1 MLPWEHMEILGVEK
15 INIEPQSTH
24 NGKKIFTS
32 FFMIGIALYVFLD
45 KYISLRVAITQEFN
59 AQVTSELRYWRY
71 KFSEEYNQVW
81 KGKLRARS
89 SEFENIV

>member
-1 MLPWEHMEILGVEK
+1 MEILGVEK
-15 INIEPQSTH
+15 INIEPQSAY
-24 NGKKIFTS
+24 NSKKVFAS
-32 FFMIGIALYVFLD
+32 FLMIGVALYVFLD

-59 AQVTSELRYWRY
+59 AEVTSELGYWRY